1 MHSKGFAAS
10 SEQVPQATEPW
21 VWFIAVTWFTAVVCM
36 LWVLWSFDHKA
47 GADAA
52 TPPEPAYTVEVA
64 AADRP
69 TLLLVS
75 LPAHGEPDR
84 YAANVI
90 GRPILTSSD

>member
-1 MHSKGFAAS
+1 MHSKNFGTT
-10 SEQVPQATEPW
+10 SEQGPQATEPW

-84 YAANVI
+84 HAAIVI